1 MDPIIKGV
9 GQLLAYLFDLVPN
22 YGIAIILL
30 TVTVRLAMVPL
41 AVKQAHMMQKARP
54 HQEKMRKLQPEL
66 KKIRE
71 KYRDDRQKQYEE
83 TQKLMKEHEVNQF
96 AGLGGCLPMLV
107 QLPIFY
113 AMYKVLGSC
122 STKIGRGKICPP
134 EQTGILYL
142 PAGSALRTAIAG
154 GSGAAT
160 FLGMNLGLHPS
171 AAYST
176 LGLAGAWPYYLLV
189 GLMGLTMWYQQ
200 KQTMRLQPPA
210 DPQQAAMM
218 KPLQYFWILFVWF
231 SLNFPVGLTL
241 YWVTSNTWTIG
252 QQYILL
258 KRYGPDAPP
267 RAPKVKGGDPA
278 APDGATGPDKAA
290 GKAASKAPTAAP
302 NGQPGRPKGS
312 GAKKKRSGKR

>member
-22 YGIAIILL
+22 YGVAIILL
-30 TVTVRLAMVPL
+30 TITVRLAMVPL

-54 HQEKMRKLQPEL
+54 HQEKLRKLQPEL

-71 KYRDDRQKQYEE
+71 KHRDDRQKQYEE

-122 STKIGRGKICPP
+122 TAKIGRGKICPP

-142 PAGSALRTAIAG
+142 PVGSALRTAIAG
-154 GSGAAT
+154 GSAAAT

-200 KQTMRLQPPA
+200 KQTMRLQPPT

-241 YWVTSNTWTIG
+241 YWVTSNAWTIG

-258 KRYGPDAPP
+258 KRYGPDAQP
-267 RAPKVKGGDPA
+267 RTPRQAKGSAPA
-278 APDGATGPDKAA
+278 AGRASDKEPEKAA
-290 GKAASKAPTAAP
+290 PASP
-302 NGQPGRPKGS
+302 NGQPRRPKGS